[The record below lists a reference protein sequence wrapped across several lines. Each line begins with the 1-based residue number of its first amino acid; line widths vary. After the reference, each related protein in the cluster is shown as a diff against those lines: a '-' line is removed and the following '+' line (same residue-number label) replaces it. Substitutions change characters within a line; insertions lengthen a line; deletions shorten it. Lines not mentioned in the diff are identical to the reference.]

1 MFLLI
6 EFSWV
11 VVLLLTIFA
20 MSAFD
25 SKVYE
30 LSAFFELLILGFIGW
45 VLNTRVEGG
54 IMSIFTVNG
63 VIKAVGG
70 YALAGVIVAFIQY
83 ITYCWRVKENY
94 TNLLDK
100 RMNAD
105 FLKNIRQRLTRATD
119 IELGKPTLD
128 EYTVTLAA
136 KYQLVHDN
144 IDDLL
149 EGEVSYHWGNGRR
162 AINDCIRDEMKIAA
176 DIPTSDDYEAALK
189 RVLPPKFKMVKD
201 MLLWSGVIWPVTL
214 AWLLLFRFVRQII
227 ERLMSWSRIA
237 FDFFGSLAFGKL

>member
-25 SKVYE
+25 NKGYK

-45 VLNTRVEGG
+45 VLNAQIEGG

-63 VIKAVGG
+63 AIKAVGG

-105 FLKNIRQRLTRATD
+105 FLKGIRQRLTHATD
-119 IELGKPTLD
+119 ELGMPTPD
-128 EYTVTLAA
+128 EYMVTLAA
-136 KYQLVHDN
+136 KHQLVSDN

-149 EGEVSYHWGNGRR
+149 EGEASGRWGS
-162 AINDCIRDEMKIAA
+162 NDYLRTEMKIAA

-201 MLLWSGVIWPVTL
+201 MLLWSGMMWPVTL

-227 ERLMSWSRIA
+227 ERLMSWSRVA